1 MDWPLRGGVLECAH
15 MRRGEVKKNTKRG
28 HASRLRIGLV
38 VAAFH
43 DDITS
48 ALQKGAEEV
57 LRSWKVA
64 PKHIHVVHVAGSF
77 EVPLATLRLVKKHK
91 LDAVV
96 ALGCIVKGETKHDEY
111 LARAVTDGL
120 MRVSLDTGVP
130 VGLGVLTVNTLS
142 QAKKRL
148 DYGAAATRAA
158 LRAALV

>member
-1 MDWPLRGGVLECAH
+1 
-15 MRRGEVKKNTKRG
+15 MRRNEGKKDRKSG
-28 HASRLRIGLV
+28 DASKLRVGIV
-38 VAAFH
+38 VADFH

-64 PKHIHVVHVAGSF
+64 SKNTHIVHVAGSF
-77 EVPLATLRLVKKHK
+77 EVPLAALRLIRKHK
-91 LDAVV
+91 LHAVV

-111 LARAVTDGL
+111 LAHAVTDGL
-120 MRVSLDTGVP
+120 MRVSLDVGVP

-148 DYGAAATRAA
+148 DYGAAAARAA